1 MDNESKRLA
10 PQPTE
15 WSFWD
20 WLLGGGRDSGG
31 TNG

>member
-1 MDNESKRLA
+1 MDKKIERA

-20 WLLGGGRDSGG
+20 WLLGGGRGG
-31 TNG
+31 AGGGG